1 MVLVYVSALISLLL
15 VLILSVPYIDFL
27 KRHFCGQYIYED
39 APKSHAH
46 KAGTPTMG
54 GVIIVDCV
62 LVAAILSLLMFESF
76 SMKSV
81 IVLVSFLLFAIAG
94 FIDDYKKL
102 AKKTNKGLRAK
113 SKLFIQFLA
122 ALIPGVYMLIT
133 HQSDVSVFGLFHFD
147 WGYFYLLFA
156 LFVIIGSSNAINLTD
171 GLDGLAAGLS
181 GIGFLGL
188 TIMLAMQEDVELAI
202 ISAAISFA
210 CFAFLYF
217 NHNPAKVFMGDT
229 GSLALGGVFG
239 VLGVAGKLEFW
250 LIPLG
255 IVFILETLSV
265 IIQVISF
272 KTTGKR
278 VFKMS
283 PIHHH
288 FELCGWSEKKVV
300 YVFYI
305 IGLIFATAGVIWYI
319 L

>member
-1 MVLVYVSALISLLL
+1 MVLVYISALISLLL
-15 VLILSVPYIDFL
+15 VLILMVPYIDFL

-39 APKSHAH
+39 APESHCK

-54 GVIIVDCV
+54 GIAIVDCV
-62 LVAAILSLLMFESF
+62 LIASILSLLMFESF
-76 SMKSV
+76 SFKAV
-81 IVLVSFLLFAIAG
+81 IVLVSFALFAIAG

-102 AKKTNKGLRAK
+102 AKKTNKGLKAK

-122 ALIPGVYMLIT
+122 ALIPSVYMVFT
-133 HQSDVSVFGLFHFD
+133 HQSDVSFFGLFHFD
-147 WGYFYLLFA
+147 LGWFYLLFA
-156 LFVIIGSSNAINLTD
+156 LFIIIGSSNAINLTD

-181 GIGFLGL
+181 AISFCALS
-188 TIMLAMQEDVELAI
+188 IMLAFSNDIELAI
-202 ISAAISFA
+202 IASALSAA
-210 CFAFLYF
+210 CLGFLYY
-217 NHNPAKVFMGDT
+217 NRNPAKVFMGDT
-229 GSLALGGVFG
+229 GSLALGGAFA
-239 VLGVAGKLEFW
+239 VLGVVGKLEFW

-255 IVFILETLSV
+255 IVFIIETLSV

-288 FELCGWSEKKVV
+288 FELCNWSEKKIVR
-300 YVFYI
+300 VFYLV
-305 IGLIFATAGVIWYI
+305 GLIFAIAGVIWYI